1 MNNNSFNIK
10 NFTYS
15 WFIFSIIIVIIIAL
29 FQVYFEY
36 KKAIKNAITIT
47 NNLTTILIEKLEN
60 DFDQA
65 NNILKFAEDIV
76 KNLPNEKELN
86 IEEKQKILNSKF
98 NFLINNFKN
107 ISAINYLDANGNII
121 YSSNIS
127 YYNINLSDR
136 RHFLELKN
144 NKNSMLSFSDVI
156 TNKNS
161 LSQILEL

>member
-1 MNNNSFNIK
+1 MNNNFFNIK

-15 WFIFSIIIVIIIAL
+15 WFIFSIIIVIVIAL